1 MLRRIV
7 LLLKLSPYHTIG
19 RRYFV
24 VNGFDGALT
33 MLGILI
39 GFYQAD
45 NTSTSII
52 LSACFGAA
60 IALGVS
66 GFSSAYISES
76 AERKLELK
84 ELESAMA
91 TTLDDSAH
99 AQAARLSPAIIA
111 LINGLS
117 PLALS
122 LLIMVPLWLVESSPE
137 HFNIYNY
144 MGPVE
149 LSIITALAI
158 LFFLGIFLGKISGQ
172 FWLISG
178 LRTLLIALLTGA
190 IILILAPH

>member
-1 MLRRIV
+1 MLQRLN
-7 LLLKLSPYHTIG
+7 LLLKLSRYHSIG

-39 GFYQAD
+39 GFLQAD
-45 NTSTSII
+45 HASLSIV
-52 LSACFGAA
+52 LAACLGAA

-66 GFSSAYISES
+66 GLSSAYISES
-76 AERKLELK
+76 AEKRKELK
-84 ELESAMA
+84 ELESAMV

-117 PLALS
+117 PLVLS
-122 LLIMVPLWLVESSPE
+122 LLIMIPLWIADIYPE
-137 HFNIYNY
+137 RFGIYDY
-144 MGPVE
+144 LGPVE
-149 LSIITALAI
+149 LSITTALAI
-158 LFFLGIFLGKISGQ
+158 LFFLGVFLGKISGQ
-172 FWLISG
+172 FWLLSG

-190 IILILAPH
+190 IILILAPK